1 MNHRH
6 LLPDEIDLLL
16 DEAVGFGVAPLKAH
30 IADCGDCRA
39 KVEDARLVVDALENL
54 PHFPP
59 SHTFADRVMSEVP
72 VFEPWHVAARDAVRR
87 WVPQSSPA
95 RVGVVALMTT
105 AASALTLAVL
115 WIATQTDVLI
125 FATDAMGSGL
135 RGLLGEAA
143 RQVGAALFGEP
154 TVASIRQFGTIGI
167 AAAILGLAAA
177 AGGTFAGL
185 RAIASASQRRR
196 G

>member
-30 IADCGDCRA
+30 IAECGDCRA
-39 KVEDARLVVDALENL
+39 RVEDARLVVNAIEDL
-54 PHFPP
+54 PHFAP

-72 VFEPWHVAARDAVRR
+72 VFEPWHVAARNSVRP
-87 WVPQSSPA
+87 WLPQSSPA
-95 RVGVVALMTT
+95 RAAVLAVMTT
-105 AASALTLAVL
+105 TASVLTLAAL
-115 WIATQTDVLI
+115 WIATQTDVLVL
-125 FATDAMGSGL
+125 ATDAMGSGL
-135 RGLLGEAA
+135 RGVFGEAA
-143 RQVGAALFGEP
+143 RQVGAALFGEYA
-154 TVASIRQFGTIGI
+154 VASIQQLGTIGI
-167 AAAILGLAAA
+167 AASILGLALA